1 MTWDDD
7 SSEAKIAIEAMWDGV
22 IDAAN
27 DYLVAH
33 PTATSHQIQSALTAI
48 KPVADRRIDLPP
60 NVTALK
66 LRPELFALSFSD
78 DPASI
83 VFVLHPQPGKPQVWR
98 IDHAATQTKDRRGYL
113 RAWQSANAADACRDK
128 EPKGTYGTCGPL
140 NANIGALP
148 NEASSTSF
156 LHRRLLQQRHGCSL
170 SQPDQHLALGRRS
183 RRTSLDR
190 RLQPQRGWRVERYPL
205 PQRRTFN
212 PGKEIPTHIQLV
224 QRLFRADNTAPA
236 PHHT

>member
-33 PTATSHQIQSALTAI
+33 PTATPHQIQSALTAI
-48 KPVADRRIDLPP
+48 KPVADRRIALPP

-66 LRPELFALSFSD
+66 LRPELFAVSFSD

-98 IDHAATQTKDRRGYL
+98 IDTRRHKQKTGAAISVHGKVPTPPMHAAIR
-113 RAWQSANAADACRDK
+113 S
-128 EPKGTYGTCGPL
+128 PKAP
-140 NANIGALP
+140 
-148 NEASSTSF
+148 
-156 LHRRLLQQRHGCSL
+156 
-170 SQPDQHLALGRRS
+170 
-183 RRTSLDR
+183 
-190 RLQPQRGWRVERYPL
+190 
-205 PQRRTFN
+205 
-212 PGKEIPTHIQLV
+212 
-224 QRLFRADNTAPA
+224 TAPA
-236 PHHT
+236 AHSTPTLALCQTRPRAPRFYIDASYSKDMGALFLNQTSIWRWDGDHAELLWIDAYNLSAGGE